1 MIATHPQKENKQLY
15 YRLIALWILVESF
28 LGGIL
33 HGFKIPVTGLLVGGS
48 AMICIIFIARYFPAK
63 GSILKAMLVVAS
75 FKLML
80 SPQSPI
86 AAYIAVFFQGLLGE
100 LLLRNRWRLVSSLGF
115 GLITMLE
122 SAVQRILVLVI
133 LYGSHFWEAV
143 DVWLVKTLK
152 QPGLSNFSLM
162 AASAYLAIHVLAGLG
177 LGYLGWK
184 LSTSQSATPKPEW
197 QIPAFDPDYK
207 ASILSGKSDKK
218 HWIRAYRFLG
228 FVLLILLLQVILI
241 PDKAILPRGY
251 VLELT
256 YRFAL
261 MIAIWKLIMEP
272 TLRLVLNTYLDLKK
286 VFLKKTLEEIQLI
299 LPSIQWMAVQSWK
312 KADGNLMKPFRF
324 LQILFYNITL
334 DESR

>member
-1 MIATHPQKENKQLY
+1 MIATRTQKENKLLY

-33 HGFKIPVTGLLVGGS
+33 HGFKIPATGLLVGGS
-48 AMICIIFIARYFPAK
+48 AMVCIIFIALHFPAK

-86 AAYIAVFFQGLLGE
+86 AAYIAVFFQGLMGE
-100 LLLRNRWRLVSSLGF
+100 LLLRNRWRLVSCLGF

-122 SAVQRILVLVI
+122 SAIQRILVLVV

-152 QPGLSNFSLM
+152 QPGLSDFSLM
-162 AASAYLAIHVLAGLG
+162 AAAAYLTVHVLAGLG

-184 LSTSQSATPKPEW
+184 LSNSQSATPKPEW
-197 QIPAFDPDYK
+197 QIPPFD
-207 ASILSGKSDKK
+207 ATHNSTILSEKPDKK

-261 MIAIWKLIMEP
+261 MIAIWKLIWEP
-272 TLRLVLNTYLDLKK
+272 ALRLAMNIYLDSKK
-286 VFLKKTLEEIQLI
+286 VLLKKTLEEIQLI

-312 KADGNLMKPFRF
+312 KADGHLLRPFRF

>member
-1 MIATHPQKENKQLY
+1 MIATPPQKENKLLY
-15 YRLIALWILVESF
+15 YRLIALWILIESF

-33 HGFKIPVTGLLVGGS
+33 HGFKIPVTGLMVGGS
-48 AMICIIFIARYFPAK
+48 AMICIIFIARYFPSK

-86 AAYIAVFFQGLLGE
+86 ASYVAVFFQGLLGE
-100 LLLRNRWRLVSSLGF
+100 LLLRNRWRLASCLSF

-122 SAVQRILVLVI
+122 SAIQRILVLVI

-152 QPGLSNFSLM
+152 QPGLQNFSLM
-162 AASAYLAIHVLAGLG
+162 AASAYLTIHFLAGLG

-184 LSTSQSATPKPEW
+184 LSSDKSTSLKPEW
-197 QIPAFDPDYK
+197 QIPAFDPDTDS
-207 ASILSGKSDKK
+207 AIPSKSSQKK
-218 HWIRAYRFLG
+218 HWLKAYRFLG
-228 FVLLILLLQVILI
+228 LGLLFLLLQVILI
-241 PDKAILPRGY
+241 PDSAILPRGH
-251 VLELT
+251 VLELI

-261 MIAIWKLIMEP
+261 IVTIWKLILEP
-272 TLRLVLNTYLDLKK
+272 VLQYALRRYLESRKGP
-286 VFLKKTLEEIQLI
+286 LESMVNDIRFV
-299 LPSIQWMAVQSWK
+299 LPSMQWMAVQSWK
-312 KADGNLMKPFRF
+312 KADGRLMKPFRF

-334 DESR
+334 NESR

>member
-1 MIATHPQKENKQLY
+1 MIATPTRKENKLLY

-48 AMICIIFIARYFPAK
+48 AMVCIIFIARYFPSK

-86 AAYIAVFFQGLLGE
+86 AAYIAVFFQGLMGE
-100 LLLRNRWRLVSSLGF
+100 LLLRNRWRLVSCLSF

-122 SAVQRILVLVI
+122 SAIQRILVLVI

-162 AASAYLAIHVLAGLG
+162 AATAYLTVHVLAGLG

-184 LSTSQSATPKPEW
+184 LSSDKSTLLKPEW
-197 QIPAFDPDYK
+197 QIPPFDPNYK
-207 ASILSGKSDKK
+207 ATIPSGQSDKK

-241 PDKAILPRGY
+241 PDQAILPRGY
-251 VLELT
+251 VLELM

-272 TLRLVLNTYLDLKK
+272 TLRLVVNMYLDLKK
-286 VFLKKTLEEIQLI
+286 VLLKKTLEEIQLI
-299 LPSIQWMAVQSWK
+299 LPSMQWMVVQAWK
-312 KADGNLMKPFRF
+312 KAESGFGKPYRF
-324 LQILFYNITL
+324 IQILFYNL
-334 DESR
+334 LQDESR

>member
-1 MIATHPQKENKQLY
+1 MIATLPQKENKLLY
-15 YRLIALWILVESF
+15 YRLIALWILVESV

-48 AMICIIFIARYFPAK
+48 AMICIIFIGRYFPAK

-80 SPQSPI
+80 SPHSPV
-86 AAYIAVFFQGLLGE
+86 AAYIAVFFQGLMGE
-100 LLLRNRWRLVSSLGF
+100 LLLRNRWRLVSSMGF

-122 SAVQRILVLVI
+122 SAIQRILVLVI

-152 QPGLSNFSLM
+152 QPGLTNFSLM
-162 AASAYLAIHVLAGLG
+162 AATTYLTIHVLAGLG

-184 LSTSQSATPKPEW
+184 LSSNKSTYPKPEW
-197 QIPAFDPDYK
+197 QIPAFDPDT
-207 ASILSGKSDKK
+207 KSSMPSESSQKK
-218 HWIRAYRFLG
+218 HWLKAYRFLG
-228 FVLLILLLQVILI
+228 LGLLFLLLQVILI
-241 PDKAILPRGY
+241 PDSAILPRGH
-251 VLELT
+251 VLELI

-261 MIAIWKLIMEP
+261 IITIWKLILEP
-272 TLRLVLNTYLDLKK
+272 ILHYALRRYLESRKGPLQSMVNDIRLVL
-286 VFLKKTLEEIQLI
+286 
-299 LPSIQWMAVQSWK
+299 PSMQWMAVQSWK
-312 KADGNLMKPFRF
+312 KAEGNLTKPFRF

-334 DESR
+334 NESR